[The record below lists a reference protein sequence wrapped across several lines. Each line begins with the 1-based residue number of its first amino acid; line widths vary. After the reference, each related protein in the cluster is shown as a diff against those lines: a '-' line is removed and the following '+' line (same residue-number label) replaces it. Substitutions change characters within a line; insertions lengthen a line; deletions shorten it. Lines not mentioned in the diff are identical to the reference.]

1 MRSQLLINTGLL
13 LFVVIAASVLWF
25 DDNDDS
31 AEEAIVELTDLKAE
45 QVQRIQIENLSGKT
59 IRFELKNQHWWMT
72 EPYQVRANPSRIEA
86 MLDMLSAVSFD
97 QLNINEVEADK
108 FELQPAN
115 ASLTFNDEVFHFGD
129 VNPLSEFRYVEYKQ
143 QIHLLTDGIYHQ
155 ISANPTFFIE
165 PKILPDVEK
174 VQAIRTPD
182 YVITVAEDEWQL
194 SSDTLEQAT
203 LINTIIE
210 SWKML
215 EAITILPLAFD
226 QAENT
231 IVIESE
237 GEADKVFMVKPN
249 SPDLVLGHT
258 ESGLEF
264 HVAEYMAERLF
275 PIVVTAAEEE

>member
-1 MRSQLLINTGLL
+1 
-13 LFVVIAASVLWF
+13 
-25 DDNDDS
+25 
-31 AEEAIVELTDLKAE
+31 
-45 QVQRIQIENLSGKT
+45 
-59 IRFELKNQHWWMT
+59 MT

-86 MLDMLSAVSFD
+86 MLDMLSATSFD
-97 QLNINEVEADK
+97 QLNLDEVEPEK

-129 VNPLSEFRYVEYKQ
+129 VNPLNEFRYVEYKQ

-165 PKILPDVEK
+165 PKILPDVDK
-174 VQAIRTPD
+174 VTAIHTPD
-182 YVITVAEDEWQL
+182 YVITAAEEGWQL
-194 SSDTLEQAT
+194 TSETLDQPA
-203 LINTIIE
+203 LIQTIIE

-215 EAITILPLAFD
+215 EAITILPLGFD

-249 SPDLVLGHT
+249 SQDLVLGHA

-264 HVAEYMAERLF
+264 SCC
-275 PIVVTAAEEE
+275 